1 MYHTGKDMAEFLV
14 ELYES
19 DKIVGAVDR
28 ETFEF
33 KLLELLMPYAGNS
46 KHNQKI

>member
-1 MYHTGKDMAEFLV
+1 MAEFLV

-46 KHNQKI
+46 KNNQKI